1 MKVTIISSFG
11 ILSLDVDMYPIAHNI
26 EDAARSA
33 ASFEATDTDLR
44 ILMKEFKWVL
54 RDRKVKANVGLCA
67 AYEALSVVRLLSY
80 GFEEYHADSFSRWQA
95 P

>member
-1 MKVTIISSFG
+1 MLSLMKVNSINGFWDLLLLTP
-11 ILSLDVDMYPIAHNI
+11 YHIAHNI

-54 RDRKVKANVGLCA
+54 RDRRVKSNAGLRTA
-67 AYEALSVVRLLSY
+67 HEALSVVRLI
-80 GFEEYHADSFSRWQA
+80 
-95 P
+95 

>member
-1 MKVTIISSFG
+1 MLIEIDPV
-11 ILSLDVDMYPIAHNI
+11 AHNI

-54 RDRKVKANVGLCA
+54 RDRKVNSNRGLCA
-67 AYEALSVVRLLSY
+67 AYEALSVVSLIYYAFESLSHPYNAFLQDGWYLGRLY
-80 GFEEYHADSFSRWQA
+80 
-95 P
+95 PKT

>member
-1 MKVTIISSFG
+1 MKVTIINNFG
-11 ILSLDVDMYPIAHNI
+11 ILSLWIDVYYIAHNI

-54 RDRKVKANVGLCA
+54 RDRKVKSNAELCA
-67 AYEALSVVRLLSY
+67 AYEALSVVKLTRHA
-80 GFEEYHADSFSRWQA
+80 FEEYHAEYIQCRF
-95 P
+95 